1 MKDIHGSFE
10 GSSFWSCSSLGQGAS
25 CSPLWAFSQ
34 PASAPCQPSLPGGRT
49 PAWPQCFLASFVAWC
64 GSPLPHGC
72 PFRSGPLFSC
82 SPQPGWESWADLLR
96 HMDTHAS
103 SQRRLA
109 LQFVWDEIGRSWG
122 FFLPPSPSPPPP
134 FILVFMKLSILFL
147 VWESKINHPPTNLNK
162 KENDPNSGDR
172 PREQWL
178 LTNSQIL
185 FL

>member
-1 MKDIHGSFE
+1 MKEIHGSFE
-10 GSSFWSCSSLGQGAS
+10 GSSFWSCSSLCQGAS
-25 CSPLWAFSQ
+25 CSPLWAVSQ

-72 PFRSGPLFSC
+72 PFCSGPLFSC

-122 FFLPPSPSPPPP
+122 FCFSPS
-134 FILVFMKLSILFL
+134 FLSSSSFYFGFHETFNFVPSLR
-147 VWESKINHPPTNLNK
+147 KQNK
-162 KENDPNSGDR
+162 PSSNQPQQEGK
-172 PREQWL
+172 W
-178 LTNSQIL
+178 SQL
-185 FL
+185 RWSP